1 MKPEEVPR
9 LRAVL
14 KRGWPFL
21 IPAPVLVFTLVV
33 LFWEPAKAGMF
44 AVLVLLV
51 SGSWFV
57 RDKPLRWWL
66 ETIAK
71 VGISVTEILAIAA
84 VVGLIIGSAA
94 FTGLGFTL
102 SLPLLQLGE
111 VSVFLFLGV
120 TALISI
126 VLGMGLP
133 GIAIYFMQVALI
145 VPALTDFGILPIAA
159 HFFIYYFGVF
169 SFITPPV
176 CISAIAAASIADAGP
191 MRTGWEAVKL
201 GVVAFIIPF
210 VFVLSPSLLGEG
222 PLWVMAVDFVTAAGG
237 VLAVSAAL
245 RGFAVGPVGAFGRL
259 ALGASSLALFLP
271 LNFADAAWIANGLGG
286 IALVAILGANWRQ
299 SR

>member
-1 MKPEEVPR
+1 MS
-9 LRAVL
+9 L
-14 KRGWPFL
+14 
-21 IPAPVLVFTLVV
+21 
-33 LFWEPAKAGMF
+33 
-44 AVLVLLV
+44 
-51 SGSWFV
+51 
-57 RDKPLRWWL
+57 
-66 ETIAK
+66 
-71 VGISVTEILAIAA
+71 TEILAIAA

-145 VPALTDFGILPIAA
+145 VPALTEFGILPLAA

-176 CISAIAAASIADAGP
+176 CISAIAAASIAGAGP
-191 MRTGWEAVKL
+191 MRTAWEAVKL
-201 GVVAFIIPF
+201 GIVAFIVPF
-210 VFVLSPSLLGEG
+210 VFVISPSLLGEG
-222 PLWVMAVDFVTAAGG
+222 PVWQMAVDFATASGG
-237 VLAVSAAL
+237 VVALSAAL
-245 RGFAVGPVGAFGRL
+245 RGFVVAPLTTGARV
-259 ALGASSLALFLP
+259 ALGAFALLLFLP
-271 LNFADAAWIANGLGG
+271 VSFAPHAWAAGVAGALGLST
-286 IALVAILGANWRQ
+286 ILAANWRQ